1 MGGTWA
7 SDGVGSGFGTW
18 LGVLVSSG
26 VGSGVGL
33 GHPGQLH
40 GGKMGEGAGREHG
53 LAQSGLGVT
62 DRRSREA
69 RAQSGQQPMPLSH
82 LLPLPLQLLLLP
94 LLMPLMLSLLFPLP
108 LLL

>member
-1 MGGTWA
+1 
-7 SDGVGSGFGTW
+7 
-18 LGVLVSSG
+18 
-26 VGSGVGL
+26 
-33 GHPGQLH
+33 
-40 GGKMGEGAGREHG
+40 MGEGAGLEHG

-69 RAQSGQQPMPLSH
+69 RAQSGQQAMPLPH
-82 LLPLPLQLLLLP
+82 LLQLLLLP

>member
-1 MGGTWA
+1 
-7 SDGVGSGFGTW
+7 
-18 LGVLVSSG
+18 
-26 VGSGVGL
+26 
-33 GHPGQLH
+33 
-40 GGKMGEGAGREHG
+40 MGEGAGLEHG

-69 RAQSGQQPMPLSH
+69 RAQSGQQAMPLPH